1 MLGETVGSSNISAS
15 GYLIT
20 RTRAQ
25 LNGGVTTTTT
35 EYPETVITH
44 IHLISSSTAS
54 NLTVSNGSGGTVW
67 INITGVV
74 SKGTDFDFGMWGISF
89 PLGAYVTVDGNIV
102 TATFTYKANKA

>member
-1 MLGETVGSSNISAS
+1 MLGETVGTISIS
-15 GYLIT
+15 GNGYLIT
-20 RTRAQ
+20 RVNNI
-25 LNGGVTTTTT
+25 NGTTVT

-74 SKGTDFDFGMWGISF
+74 SKGTDFDFGVWGISF
-89 PLGAYVTVDGNIV
+89 PLGAYITVDGNIV